1 MNERFA
7 RHMPLFGEEGQQR
20 IHAIQVVVIGVGGV
34 GSHVVQQL
42 AFIGVDN
49 FILVEPEELDETN
62 RNRFIGS
69 RHDDPVPGTL
79 KLDIAER
86 LVKSVQPAAKVRRL
100 FATLVSD
107 AGYDAVKAA
116 DVVFGCFDKEAPR
129 LILTEL
135 CSAYARN
142 YIDVASDVIPGSPP
156 EWGGR
161 VCTSWNGTGC
171 LVCLEELDV
180 DEAGR
185 QLAGPEGEQQRQAI
199 YGVETTLL
207 GGGGPSV
214 VSVNGVVASLAVTEF
229 MAGVTGLRE
238 PVPLLTYR
246 GWSGIV
252 SKRTDPL
259 PGCYYCETV
268 RGKRE
273 AADVERY
280 IRDGLGEH
288 L

>member
-1 MNERFA
+1 MDDRFA
-7 RHMPLFGEEGQQR
+7 RHMPLFGAEGQEKIR
-20 IHAIQVVVIGVGGV
+20 GTRAAVIGVGGI
-34 GSHVVQQL
+34 GSHIVQQL
-42 AFIGVDN
+42 AFLGVED
-49 FILVEPEELDETN
+49 FLLVEPEELDETN

-69 RHDDPVPGTL
+69 RHDDPVPGTP

-86 LVKSVQPAAKVRRL
+86 LVKSVQPAARL
-100 FATLVSD
+100 QRVSDTLVSD

-135 CSAYARN
+135 CSAYSRN

-161 VCTSWNGTGC
+161 VCTSWNGNSC
-171 LVCLEELDV
+171 LICLDELDV

-185 QLAGPEGEQQRQAI
+185 QLAGPEGEALRRAI
-199 YGVETTLL
+199 YGVDETHLD
-207 GGGGPSV
+207 GGGPSV

-238 PVPLLTYR
+238 PAPLLTYR
-246 GWSGIV
+246 GWSGIIT
-252 SKRTDPL
+252 RRADPL
-259 PGCYYCETV
+259 SGCYYCSGV

-280 IRDGLGEH
+280 IRDGAGEY

>member
-1 MNERFA
+1 MDDRFA
-7 RHMPLFGEEGQQR
+7 RHMPLFGSEGQQR
-20 IHAIQVVVIGVGGV
+20 IREARVAVIGVGGI

-42 AFIGVDN
+42 AFIGVRN
-49 FILVEPEELDETN
+49 FFLVEPEELDDTN

-86 LVKSVQPAAKVRRL
+86 LVTSVDASAEVRRVTE
-100 FATLVSD
+100 TLVSD
-107 AGYDAVKAA
+107 AGYDAVKAV

-135 CSAYARN
+135 CSAYGRN

-161 VCTSWNGTGC
+161 VCTSWGGFGC
-171 LVCLEELDV
+171 LICLEELDV

-185 QLAGPEGEQQRQAI
+185 QLAGPEGEEQRRAI
-199 YGVETTLL
+199 YGVDQTHLA
-207 GGGGPSV
+207 GGGPSV

-229 MAGVTGLRE
+229 MAGVTGLRA

-252 SKRTDPL
+252 TRRADALS
-259 PGCYYCETV
+259 GCYYCDTV
-268 RGKRE
+268 RGKVKV
-273 AADVERY
+273 ADVERY
-280 IRDGLGEH
+280 IRDGVGKYL
-288 L
+288 

>member
-1 MNERFA
+1 MDDRFA
-7 RHMPLFGEEGQQR
+7 RHMPLFGAEGQR
-20 IHAIQVVVIGVGGV
+20 KIRATRVAVIGVGGV
-34 GSHVVQQL
+34 GSHLVQQL
-42 AFIGVDN
+42 AYLGVKD
-49 FILVEPEELDETN
+49 FGLVEPEDLDETN

-69 RHDDPVPGTL
+69 RYDDPVPGTL

-86 LVKSVQPAAKVRRL
+86 LVKSVEPEAHVQRVPH
-100 FATLVSD
+100 TLVSD
-107 AGYDAVKAA
+107 AAYGVVKAA

-135 CSAYARN
+135 CAAYGRN

-161 VCTSWNGTGC
+161 VCTRWNGAGC
-171 LVCLEELDV
+171 LVCLDEMDV

-185 QLAGPEGEQQRQAI
+185 QLAGPEGEEQRLAI

-207 GGGGPSV
+207 RGGGPAV

-229 MAGVTGLRE
+229 MAAVTGLRD
-238 PVPLLTYR
+238 PIPLLTYR

-252 SKRTDPL
+252 SKRADPL
-259 PGCYYCETV
+259 PDCYYCGNM

-273 AADVERY
+273 GADVERY
-280 IRDGLGEH
+280 IRDGVGEH